1 MPEDSSPLRP
11 WAWSSREIGF
21 VSQKRRGRL
30 SALFVPDMLVFPPV
44 LERGGRDAGISGDQ
58 PMRVLVIL
66 ALAMLLAG
74 CEGDRI
80 KQSKNLP

>member
-1 MPEDSSPLRP
+1 
-11 WAWSSREIGF
+11 
-21 VSQKRRGRL
+21 
-30 SALFVPDMLVFPPV
+30 VPDMLVFPPV